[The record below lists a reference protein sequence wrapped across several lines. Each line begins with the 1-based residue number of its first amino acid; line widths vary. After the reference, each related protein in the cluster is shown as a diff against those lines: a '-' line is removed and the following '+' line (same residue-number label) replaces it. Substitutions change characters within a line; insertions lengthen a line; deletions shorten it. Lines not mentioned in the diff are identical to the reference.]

1 MLARRIASSSAM
13 FLQLSVP
20 WAGRVFVRI
29 RFSWILPTRWQA
41 YHDILDNVFRA
52 GLVDRQSRVIV
63 EHHCKAALPGDAER
77 FERTRIV
84 RQSDK
89 CLSFYAVKN

>member
-1 MLARRIASSSAM
+1 LIFVDALALQSGGERLTGGSGIPYLSIEVTWRRPLM
-13 FLQLSVP
+13 
-20 WAGRVFVRI
+20 
-29 RFSWILPTRWQA
+29 T
-41 YHDILDNVFRA
+41 A

-63 EHHCKAALPGDAER
+63 EHHGKAALPGDAGR

-84 RQSDK
+84 RQNDK